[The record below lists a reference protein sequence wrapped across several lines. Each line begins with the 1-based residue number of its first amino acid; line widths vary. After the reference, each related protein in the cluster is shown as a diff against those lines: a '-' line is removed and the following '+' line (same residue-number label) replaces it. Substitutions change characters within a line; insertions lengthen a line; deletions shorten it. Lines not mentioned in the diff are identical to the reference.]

1 MPSALAALTALA
13 SASMLGVLTALAEV
27 APLLLPP
34 SCQARLPTSSPVMPP
49 VTPLSP
55 PPPCFALS
63 RPTYMR
69 GYCFG
74 KLRDW
79 LEELRY
85 RDGDTLFG
93 APYDFRYAPPVPG
106 QTSEVYS
113 RYFDELMAPVE
124 AATKKK
130 RKKAVIV
137 GHSYGGMVAV
147 EFIPST
153 PRAWQGE
160 HIERLILVA
169 PTLPYGF
176 LGSVGSSSILLLT
189 ATSTARS
196 VRPMW
201 RSFESAMANF
211 PSPAVFG
218 REPLVITKKR
228 NYSAYVMEDF
238 LAAG

>member
-1 MPSALAALTALA
+1 
-13 SASMLGVLTALAEV
+13 
-27 APLLLPP
+27 
-34 SCQARLPTSSPVMPP
+34 
-49 VTPLSP
+49 
-55 PPPCFALS
+55 
-63 RPTYMR
+63 
-69 GYCFG
+69 
-74 KLRDW
+74 
-79 LEELRY
+79 
-85 RDGDTLFG
+85 
-93 APYDFRYAPPVPG
+93 
-106 QTSEVYS
+106 
-113 RYFDELMAPVE
+113 MAPVE